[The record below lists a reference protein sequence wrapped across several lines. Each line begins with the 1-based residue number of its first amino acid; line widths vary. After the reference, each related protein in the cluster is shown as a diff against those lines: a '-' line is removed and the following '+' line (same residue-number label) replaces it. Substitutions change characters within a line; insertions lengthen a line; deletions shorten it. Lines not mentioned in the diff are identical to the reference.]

1 MAEGESRLLKLL
13 IVDDQKGI
21 RRLLTEVF
29 LEYGYEIESC
39 ANGIKA
45 LELIPEFQPDLIIMD
60 VKMPGMNGIDVL
72 RKIRET
78 DKELKVIMM
87 TAYGD
92 QHYVNQA
99 EALGVARFIIKPFDL
114 NELKKQ
120 VGEILIDKDFWVGS

>member
-1 MAEGESRLLKLL
+1 MLKLL

-45 LELIPEFQPDLIIMD
+45 LEVIPEFNPDLIIMD

-72 RKIRET
+72 KKVREK
-78 DKELKVIMM
+78 DKEIQVIMM

-120 VGEILIDKDFWVGS
+120 VGEILQDKDFWICS

>member
-1 MAEGESRLLKLL
+1 MLRLL

-29 LEYGYEIESC
+29 LEYGYEIDSC

-45 LELIPEFQPDLIIMD
+45 LEVIPEFKPDLIIMD

-72 RKIRET
+72 KKLRET
-78 DKELKVIMM
+78 DKDIRVIMM

-92 QHYVNQA
+92 QHYINQA
-99 EALGVARFIIKPFDL
+99 ETLGVARFLIKPFDL
-114 NELKKQ
+114 NELKEQ
-120 VGEILIDKDFWVGS
+120 VEEILQDKKFWVDS

>member
-1 MAEGESRLLKLL
+1 MLKLL

-39 ANGIKA
+39 ANGLQA
-45 LELIPEFQPDLIIMD
+45 LEIIPKFQPDLVIMD
-60 VKMPGMNGIDVL
+60 VKMPGMNGIDVIKKL
-72 RKIRET
+72 RESDDYKDI
-78 DKELKVIMM
+78 KVIMM

-92 QHYVNQA
+92 QHYISQA
-99 EALGVARFIIKPFDL
+99 EALDVDKFIIKPFNL

-120 VGEILIDKDFWVGS
+120 VGEILKDKDFWIGS

>member
-1 MAEGESRLLKLL
+1 MLKIM

-39 ANGIKA
+39 SSGNKA
-45 LELIPEFQPDLIIMD
+45 LEIIPEFNPDLIIMD

-72 RKIRET
+72 KKLRET
-78 DKELKVIMM
+78 DRERKVIMM

-114 NELKKQ
+114 NDLKTQ
-120 VGEILIDKDFWVGS
+120 VSEILKDEDFRAGS

>member
-1 MAEGESRLLKLL
+1 MLKLL

-39 ANGIKA
+39 ANGIRA
-45 LELIPEFQPDLIIMD
+45 LEVIPEFKPDLIIMD

-72 RKIRET
+72 RKLRDT
-78 DKELKVIMM
+78 DKDIRVIMM

-114 NELKKQ
+114 NELKIQ
-120 VGEILIDKDFWVGS
+120 VGEILKDKDFWVGS

>member
-1 MAEGESRLLKLL
+1 MLKLL
-13 IVDDQKGI
+13 IVDDQRGI

-29 LEYGYEIESC
+29 SEYGYEIESC
-39 ANGIKA
+39 SNGVKA
-45 LELIPEFQPDLIIMD
+45 LETIPVFNPDLIIMD

-72 RKIRET
+72 KKIRET
-78 DKELKVIMM
+78 DKERKVIMM

-114 NELKKQ
+114 NDLKTQ
-120 VGEILIDKDFWVGS
+120 VAEILKDKDFWVGS

>member
-1 MAEGESRLLKLL
+1 LLKLL

-29 LEYGYEIESC
+29 SEYGYMIESC

-45 LELIPEFQPDLIIMD
+45 LEVIPEFNPDLIIMD

-72 RKIRET
+72 KKLRET
-78 DKELKVIMM
+78 DKDIRVIMM

-92 QHYVNQA
+92 QHYVTQA
-99 EALGVARFIIKPFDL
+99 ENLGVARFIIKPFDL
-114 NELKKQ
+114 NELKTQ
-120 VGEILIDKDFWVGS
+120 VGELLKDKDFWICS

>member
-1 MAEGESRLLKLL
+1 MLRIL

-39 ANGIKA
+39 ANGAKA
-45 LELIPEFQPDLIIMD
+45 LELIPEFEPDLVLMD

-72 RKIRET
+72 KKIREN
-78 DKELKVIMM
+78 DQELRVIMM

-99 EALGVARFIIKPFDL
+99 EELGVAKFLIKPFDL
-114 NELKKQ
+114 NDLKKQ
-120 VGEILIDKDFWVGS
+120 VGEIMSDKDFWVGS

>member
-1 MAEGESRLLKLL
+1 MLKLL

-45 LELIPEFQPDLIIMD
+45 LEVIPEFKPHLIIMD

-72 RKIRET
+72 KKLRET
-78 DKELKVIMM
+78 DRESRVIMM

-114 NELKKQ
+114 NELKLQ
-120 VGEILIDKDFWVGS
+120 VEELLKDNEFLGMS

>member
-1 MAEGESRLLKLL
+1 MLKLL
-13 IVDDQKGI
+13 IVDDQRGI

-29 LEYGYEIESC
+29 SEYGYDIDSC
-39 ANGIKA
+39 SNGVKA
-45 LELIPEFQPDLIIMD
+45 LELIPVFNPDLIIMD

-72 RKIRET
+72 KKIRET
-78 DKELKVIMM
+78 DKERKVIMM

-114 NELKKQ
+114 NELKTQ
-120 VGEILIDKDFWVGS
+120 VAEIVKDKDFWVGS

>member
-1 MAEGESRLLKLL
+1 MLKLL

-39 ANGIKA
+39 GNGIKA
-45 LELIPEFQPDLIIMD
+45 LEMIPEFKPDLIIMD

-72 RKIRET
+72 KKLRET
-78 DKELKVIMM
+78 DKDSRVIMM

-99 EALGVARFIIKPFDL
+99 ETLGVARFIIKPFDL
-114 NELKKQ
+114 NELKAQ
-120 VGEILIDKDFWVGS
+120 VEEILHDRDFWMGS

>member
-1 MAEGESRLLKLL
+1 MLKLL
-13 IVDDQKGI
+13 IVDDQRGI

-39 ANGIKA
+39 SNGIKT
-45 LELIPEFQPDLIIMD
+45 LETIPEFDPDLIIMD

-72 RKIRET
+72 KKIRET
-78 DKELKVIMM
+78 DSERKVIMM

-114 NELKKQ
+114 NELKTQ
-120 VGEILIDKDFWVGS
+120 VSEILKDKDFWVGS